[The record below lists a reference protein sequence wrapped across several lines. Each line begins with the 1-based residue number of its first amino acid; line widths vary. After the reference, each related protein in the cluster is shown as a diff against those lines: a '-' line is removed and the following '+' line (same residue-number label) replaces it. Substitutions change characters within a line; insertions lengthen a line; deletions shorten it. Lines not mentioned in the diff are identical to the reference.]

1 MSVNAVTP
9 SGLTIQSYS
18 DIVNEI
24 LNGTAA
30 FAGMY
35 SIYGANININPN
47 SPDGQM
53 INIVALAKEDML
65 QLIQQVNASF
75 DPDQAVGT
83 VLDQRCAI
91 NGVARTAGTYTQTN
105 VSVTATQAATLQG
118 LDLYPS
124 APFTVA
130 DAAGNQYQLVTTY
143 AFSGSGTSVL
153 VFQAAL
159 LGAIQTVTNTIT
171 TIVTPQLGVASVNN
185 PTASTTTGVNEQT
198 DASLKIARRQAIS
211 KASRGFQE
219 SIFDGVAQVAGVT
232 SVQVYENNTNGT
244 VGGIPAYSIWVIVA
258 GGAQL
263 AVATAI
269 NNARSLGVGMKGST
283 TQAVVNPDGNSIT
296 IAFDYAIAQNLF
308 ISFGYTVVT
317 GSDPGGAFLA
327 ARIAAELTYAPGQ
340 TAVAS
345 VISALVQAIAP
356 NISITSMGVSNTAGS
371 YLATKLPT
379 DNQHQWVVSAA
390 NIVT

>member
-1 MSVNAVTP
+1 MSTNAITP
-9 SGLTIQSYS
+9 TGLTIQTYA
-18 DIVNEI
+18 DIVSEI

-35 SIYGANININPN
+35 SIYGPNINVNPN

-53 INIVALAKEDML
+53 VNIVALAKEDML

-91 NGVARTAGTYTQTN
+91 NGAVRTAGTYTETN
-105 VSVTATQAATLQG
+105 VNVTASQAATLQG

-143 AFSGSGTSVL
+143 VFSGAATTAL
-153 VFQAAL
+153 AFQAAL
-159 LGAIQTVTNTIT
+159 LGAVQTVINTIT
-171 TIVTPQLGVASVNN
+171 TIVTPQLGITSVNN
-185 PTASTTTGVNEQT
+185 PTAASVTGVNEQS

-232 SVQVYENNTNGT
+232 SVQVYENNTSGT

-263 AVATAI
+263 AIATAI

-283 TQAVVNPDGNSIT
+283 TQVVTNPDASTIT
-296 IAFDYAIAQNLF
+296 IAFDYAIPQNLF

-327 ARIAAELTYAPGQ
+327 AQIAANLTYAPGQ

-345 VISALVQAIAP
+345 VITALVQAIAP
-356 NISITSMGVSNTAGS
+356 NLSITSMGVSNTAGS
-371 YLATKLPT
+371 YLATKAPT
-379 DNQHQWVVSAA
+379 DNQHQWVVSAS